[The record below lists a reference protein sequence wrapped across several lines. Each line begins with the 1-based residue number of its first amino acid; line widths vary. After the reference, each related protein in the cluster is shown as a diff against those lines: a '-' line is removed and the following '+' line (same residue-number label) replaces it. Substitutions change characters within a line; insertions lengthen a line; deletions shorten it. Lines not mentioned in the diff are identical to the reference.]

1 MEKCRIL
8 VADDE
13 PIERRVVCKNIQNYF
28 EEEVEICQATNGFEA
43 VEIFQDRLCQIALL
57 DITMPGMNGLDAAEQ
72 IRKMDPDCSII
83 FLTAYDE
90 FEFAKRAI
98 RVRALDYLLKPGTK
112 EELIAVLE
120 EAIRLSH
127 LEKKDKSYSAEEGFT
142 IRSERMNSAMRSE
155 RTDIVMESDKIDSVT
170 NDDRTDFVLR
180 NDKMDSVKN
189 QIFKEQI
196 FEYIEKHYMEDI
208 SLQDA
213 ASQLNYSDPYFCR
226 FFKQNFDKN
235 FIMYLTE
242 LRVEKAKVLLA
253 DMTINIRDIGQRV
266 GFRDSGYFTKVFKR
280 IVGMTPSEYRLTI

>member
-72 IRKMDPDCSII
+72 IRKLDPDCSII

-142 IRSERMNSAMRSE
+142 IRSERMNSAMKSD
-155 RTDIVMESDKIDSVT
+155 RTDIVMESDKIDSVI

>member
-43 VEIFQDRLCQIALL
+43 VEVFRERLCRIALL

-120 EAIRLSH
+120 EAIRLSR
-127 LEKKDKSYSAEEGFT
+127 LEKKDKMANPIKKSEKLNSV
-142 IRSERMNSAMRSE
+142 ISSDRS
-155 RTDIVMESDKIDSVT
+155 
-170 NDDRTDFVLR
+170 DFALGS
-180 NDKMDSVKN
+180 DKMDSVKN

-235 FIMYLTE
+235 FIMYLSE